1 LLRTLVKDPGI
12 RPAVALTRIP
22 LAKAGLP
29 RRPLLGPTRPAR
41 RPVRDLPQTRPL
53 PASRHDLSHDDR
65 LPAVALRGEPAL
77 RPLVP
82 RLALR
87 AGLARR
93 AEVGGKT
100 LLKHSPRRHG
110 RR

>member
-1 LLRTLVKDPGI
+1 MKDPAI

-29 RRPLLGPTRPAR
+29 RRPLLGPTRGAR
-41 RPVRDLPQTRPL
+41 RPVRDLPRTRPP

-65 LPAVALRGEPAL
+65 LPAAALRGEPDL

-82 RLALR
+82 RFACGR
-87 AGLARR
+87 AGPAVPRWAAR
-93 AEVGGKT
+93 
-100 LLKHSPRRHG
+100 PC
-110 RR
+110 